1 MHTLYIHT
9 YIYTYMCIHRTQW
22 SVQGGEAHVYLL
34 LYQKYLLYLS
44 SLFKVCL
51 FFVCTLCREG
61 GLRYICYYRFHSLS
75 ASTRRCLFFF
85 QDLKRKL
92 KVLLVEK
99 ENCEGLLL
107 IWASLTHPPPPHAI
121 GNWANFT
128 NYVLW
133 AISLDYST
141 ESYST
146 NKESTLPPL

>member
-1 MHTLYIHT
+1 MIQMHTVMCAHCAGRDGSDAYIVYT
-9 YIYTYMCIHRTQW
+9 YIYIYTYMCIHSTQW

-44 SLFKVCL
+44 TLFKVCL

-92 KVLLVEK
+92 KVLWWKKRIVRDFSIYGRALHT
-99 ENCEGLLL
+99 
-107 IWASLTHPPPPHAI
+107 IHPPP
-121 GNWANFT
+121 
-128 NYVLW
+128 
-133 AISLDYST
+133 YSCSW
-141 ESYST
+141 E
-146 NKESTLPPL
+146 LGQFH